1 MQLDHIVLRGE
12 TPSLKKGQSVFVFY
26 CLVTQ
31 TDHEG
36 ADVGGHKIHMTSFP
50 EQVSCS
56 DSTLQPEQD
65 RAGKVGQPASTRQ
78 WMQML
83 HCRTQTSL
91 SGSVSHVLLFT
102 VLFNNQISGNLWET
116 MHQEH
121 FSHSVCALTPQQV
134 NTGYY
139 IINAQITAEEVAALT
154 TSTLLVY
161 LKSFLP
167 LLSAEDAT
175 YCPDAL

>member
-1 MQLDHIVLRGE
+1 
-12 TPSLKKGQSVFVFY
+12 
-26 CLVTQ
+26 
-31 TDHEG
+31 
-36 ADVGGHKIHMTSFP
+36 
-50 EQVSCS
+50 
-56 DSTLQPEQD
+56 
-65 RAGKVGQPASTRQ
+65 
-78 WMQML
+78 ML
-83 HCRTQTSL
+83 HCRTQISP
-91 SGSVSHVLLFT
+91 SGSVSHVVLFT
-102 VLFNNQISGNLWET
+102 VLLNNQISHRHTNRSGNLWET

-121 FSHSVCALTPQQV
+121 FSHSVSALTPQQV

-161 LKSFLP
+161 LKSFPP